1 MIKQLL
7 NSVIAKYR
15 YLSVSR
21 KSDLRLWQIIDL
33 LATGKSRYFAQ
44 PRPTIVYYSDIWSL
58 KAKFLSGRV
67 GDHLFSMHS
76 EYHPRRPRGS
86 QSGREKREKAGR
98 KFSSTG
104 KRAPGYR
111 LSPKYFQKFKRML
124 APDSAQKMLCIIV
137 PNRRAVSP
145 EFFWCK
151 YQTFFKITHKKNI
164 HKGT

>member
-124 APDSAQKMLCIIV
+124 APDSAQKMLCIIL

-145 EFFWCK
+145 EFFCCK
-151 YQTFFKITHKKNI
+151 YQTFF
-164 HKGT
+164 

>member
-1 MIKQLL
+1 MRKQLL

-44 PRPTIVYYSDIWSL
+44 PRPTIVNYSDIGSL
-58 KAKFLSGRV
+58 KAKFPSGRV
-67 GDHLFSMHS
+67 GDHLFSVHS
-76 EYHPRRPRGS
+76 EYHSRRPRGS

-104 KRAPGYR
+104 KRTPGYR
-111 LSPKYFQKFKRML
+111 LSPNYFQKFKPML
-124 APDSAQKMLCIIV
+124 APDWAQKMFCIIV

-151 YQTFFKITHKKNI
+151 YQTFF
-164 HKGT
+164 

>member
-44 PRPTIVYYSDIWSL
+44 PRPTIVNYSDIGSL
-58 KAKFLSGRV
+58 KAKFPSGRV
-67 GDHLFSMHS
+67 GDHLFSVHS

-98 KFSSTG
+98 KFSSTV
-104 KRAPGYR
+104 KKAPGVVG
-111 LSPKYFQKFKRML
+111 LQ
-124 APDSAQKMLCIIV
+124 QI
-137 PNRRAVSP
+137 
-145 EFFWCK
+145 
-151 YQTFFKITHKKNI
+151 
-164 HKGT
+164 